1 LSKSNSIKAIST
13 SLLILRCFNYKTP
26 ELRTNQIVAMSG
38 LPKTTVIRYLASL
51 EQEGILL
58 KNINGY
64 YQLGLTIHCL
74 GQIADI
80 KLILAAITKPYMEKL
95 AEKTTE
101 STELNVIFHDS
112 RVCIQKVDSNQLLKF
127 SPNVGEELPLY
138 PGASG
143 KILLAYLSKE
153 KIEYYYS
160 ERLLKSEKSLDSLF
174 CELDAIK
181 QMGVAASNGERI
193 PGASSIS
200 VPLLDKNGH
209 LLGGLSVS
217 GATVRF
223 TDDKVEE
230 IINELK
236 RVRGLIEDKL

>member
-1 LSKSNSIKAIST
+1 MSKFNSIKTVST
-13 SLLILRCFNYKTP
+13 CLLILRCFNFKTP
-26 ELRTNQIVAMSG
+26 ELRTSQIVAISG
-38 LPKTTVIRYLASL
+38 LPKTTVIRFLAAL
-51 EQEGILL
+51 EQEGVLF
-58 KNINGY
+58 KNMNGY

-80 KLILAAITKPYMEKL
+80 KLILAAITKRFMEEL
-95 AEKTTE
+95 AEKTKE
-101 STELNVIFHDS
+101 SIELNVIFHDA
-112 RVCIQKVDSNQLLKF
+112 RVCIQKVDSNQLLRF

-143 KILLAYLSKE
+143 KILLAYLSKD

-160 ERLLKSEKSLDSLF
+160 ENIIKNTKSLASLF
-174 CELDAIK
+174 NELDVIK
-181 QMGVAASNGERI
+181 KRGFATSNGERI

-200 VPLLDKNGH
+200 VPLLDNNGH

-223 TDDKVEE
+223 TDDKVQE
-230 IINELK
+230 IIAELN
-236 RVRGLIEDKL
+236 RVRILIEEKL